1 MFKLKSIGVE
11 LRPLRS
17 CHFFSCA
24 LELCVMNILSGG
36 PREQQPRYLK
46 VVQGRCTVWCLRGFN
61 IPATK
66 LSKSNCCV
74 SPSQSRNMFPKEAS
88 TTCHLKTHAVR
99 QRLLPT
105 TACLNTVLEDVCV
118 AISQLQMSLDPE
130 LSLFAF
136 VFCRSLAPVTLTNR
150 RFQLNMFWTLSIVQ
164 SGFRLRLLVSVVTFA
179 TSFVTV

>member
-36 PREQQPRYLK
+36 PREQQPRYLQ
-46 VVQGRCTVWCLRGFN
+46 VVQERCTGWCLRGFN

-66 LSKSNCCV
+66 LSNQLLCISLTKHCS
-74 SPSQSRNMFPKEAS
+74 FPKEAS
-88 TTCHLKTHAVR
+88 TTCHLETRAVR

-105 TACLNTVLEDVCV
+105 TASLNTVLEDVCV
-118 AISQLQMSLDPE
+118 AISPLQISLDPE
-130 LSLFAF
+130 LSLFVF

-150 RFQLNMFWTLSIVQ
+150 RCQLNTFWT
-164 SGFRLRLLVSVVTFA
+164 
-179 TSFVTV
+179 